1 MYNRKQY
8 AQYLTKFYTMCW
20 FRNKTKKNT
29 QGTEFSTNHSN
40 RKLTIWLKMSEFDTS
55 QGYPCLAVYL
65 AELETSG
72 VERVLAT
79 NFAPLC

>member
-1 MYNRKQY
+1 MPSILLNSTQCVGSETKQ
-8 AQYLTKFYTMCW
+8 
-20 FRNKTKKNT
+20 KKT